1 MAGAHAS
8 FIRCPRHPLAIRN
21 ADGRQGQ
28 PRRCQSAAAM
38 MPESPPHSRP
48 PTLGEMCVSVTKKT
62 AMGSLRF
69 IYKTQSSAS
78 IDYLSLVI
86 TIYKIIF
93 YISLFAF
100 VNKFIWNTDFFFGS
114 NLIPLIFYI

>member
-1 MAGAHAS
+1 
-8 FIRCPRHPLAIRN
+8 
-21 ADGRQGQ
+21 
-28 PRRCQSAAAM
+28 
-38 MPESPPHSRP
+38 
-48 PTLGEMCVSVTKKT
+48 
-62 AMGSLRF
+62 MGSLRF
-69 IYKTQSSAS
+69 IYKTQSSAF

-100 VNKFIWNTDFFFGS
+100 INKFIWNTDFFFGS